1 MPIAAVGDPHI
12 VYFMNPV
19 EAPAAKTHHWLGG
32 IRQIRQASLT
42 ADFSGKLNLSPNKRI
57 RESKMGNSFYAKL
70 CFPYRQI
77 GKRKAKDD
85 G

>member
-42 ADFSGKLNLSPNKRI
+42 ADFIAQLNLALRKRI
-57 RESKMGNSFYAKL
+57 RVPKNGEWFSDIMGVVYHG
-70 CFPYRQI
+70 Y
-77 GKRKAKDD
+77 
-85 G
+85 